1 MAIQWTPALAV
12 GIDAIDGQHKTL
24 FQKVNNLIEACNRG
38 QGKDT
43 VAQTIDFLGEYVII
57 HFRDEEK
64 LMQKHSFPGYLQH
77 KQLHDAFIKGFQQ
90 LKDELEEEGPGL
102 GLVLKTNRLVVDWLI
117 NHISKKDKA
126 FGKFLR
132 GEG

>member
-1 MAIQWTPALAV
+1 
-12 GIDAIDGQHKTL
+12 
-24 FQKVNNLIEACNRG
+24 
-38 QGKDT
+38 
-43 VAQTIDFLGEYVII
+43 
-57 HFRDEEK
+57 
-64 LMQKHSFPGYLQH
+64 MQKHSFPGYLQH